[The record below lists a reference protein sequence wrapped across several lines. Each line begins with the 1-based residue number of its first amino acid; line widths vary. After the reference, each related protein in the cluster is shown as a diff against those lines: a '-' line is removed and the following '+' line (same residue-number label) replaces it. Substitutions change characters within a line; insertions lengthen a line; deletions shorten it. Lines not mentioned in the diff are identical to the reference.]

1 MKKKQLRWTLWTI
14 ASPFILFIILCILIY
29 LPPIQ
34 NFLVDKAA
42 VYASEATGMNISV
55 GRISLS
61 FPLNLVVTDVDAA
74 SPHKDTLLSVRRLQV
89 NVQLLPLLKKQV
101 EVDGISLQGA
111 TVNSNDLIHG
121 MRLNGTLGEL
131 FISSHGVALDP
142 ETAIVN
148 KVLLKDTDLSLC
160 LNDTAAA
167 DTAASDTTY
176 WKIILQDI
184 DLQNVSF
191 ALDMPL
197 DSLSLA
203 ASLDNATL
211 RDGLIDLHKS
221 AYSLQTFRI
230 KNGRVRYD
238 SGRPSATASADSLSA
253 GLDPSHIA
261 LTDIG
266 VKLDSLYYEGRNM
279 KAVISQFVLK
289 ERSGVEIVS
298 TEGRLVS
305 NDKVLRVPSLKLETR
320 DSYLELNAAMDW
332 DALDFKKEGLVSA
345 RLMADIGKPDVVR
358 FMGSMD
364 EKFIRK
370 YPSEPLRI
378 RTGIDG
384 DLNKLKLTTLTAEL
398 PGALELF
405 AKGELTSLTDSLLRG
420 GDITLQAETKDLKF
434 ISTLAEGIEIPYGT
448 RLEGKFTMA
457 GPKMGTDLLL
467 MQPEAHAVAAA
478 DTIPITVYNDSISVA
493 DDFKMERAARLFAKY
508 DLSRDRYEADLAVNH
523 FDLHQFMPADSLY
536 TLSTRLK
543 VEGEGFDFF
552 SPRTYF
558 NAKGGIDR
566 FHYGSYHLTGISL
579 AAGLEK
585 SKVHAL
591 LAVKNWTMD
600 IKAHLDGIL
609 KPHDV
614 SGNLKMDVAHLDW
627 QALHLMDTR
636 FQTSQH
642 LGVRFSSDLR
652 KRCTV
657 GPDDNLTIVTAK
669 RTSHSRFLFVGF
681 STSRDSTSAYLRAG
695 DLESEPGRSRARN
708 LFPAG
713 RRC

>member
-167 DTAASDTTY
+167 DTAASDPTY

-279 KAVISQFVLK
+279 KAIISQFVLK

-536 TLSTRLK
+536 TLSTCLK

-566 FHYGSYHLTGISL
+566 FHYGSYH
-579 AAGLEK
+579 
-585 SKVHAL
+585 
-591 LAVKNWTMD
+591 
-600 IKAHLDGIL
+600 
-609 KPHDV
+609 
-614 SGNLKMDVAHLDW
+614 
-627 QALHLMDTR
+627 
-636 FQTSQH
+636 
-642 LGVRFSSDLR
+642 
-652 KRCTV
+652 
-657 GPDDNLTIVTAK
+657 
-669 RTSHSRFLFVGF
+669 
-681 STSRDSTSAYLRAG
+681 
-695 DLESEPGRSRARN
+695 
-708 LFPAG
+708 
-713 RRC
+713 

>member
-167 DTAASDTTY
+167 DTAASDPTY

-552 SPRTYF
+552 SPPYLF
-558 NAKGGIDR
+558 QCKGRYRPFPLWQLSFDR
-566 FHYGSYHLTGISL
+566 NLTGCRTGEIEGTCFTGS
-579 AAGLEK
+579 EK
-585 SKVHAL
+585 
-591 LAVKNWTMD
+591 
-600 IKAHLDGIL
+600 LDHGYQGASGWYL
-609 KPHDV
+609 K
-614 SGNLKMDVAHLDW
+614 
-627 QALHLMDTR
+627 
-636 FQTSQH
+636 TS
-642 LGVRFSSDLR
+642 
-652 KRCTV
+652 
-657 GPDDNLTIVTAK
+657 
-669 RTSHSRFLFVGF
+669 
-681 STSRDSTSAYLRAG
+681 
-695 DLESEPGRSRARN
+695 
-708 LFPAG
+708 
-713 RRC
+713 

>member
-1 MKKKQLRWTLWTI
+1 MKKKYVRWTLWTI

-61 FPLNLVVTDVDAA
+61 FPLNLVVTNVDAA
-74 SPHKDTLLSVRRLQV
+74 SLHNDTLLSVRRLQV

-121 MRLNGTLGEL
+121 MKLNGTLGEL

-203 ASLDNATL
+203 ASLDNAIL

-230 KNGRVRYD
+230 ENGRVRYD
-238 SGRPSATASADSLSA
+238 NGKPLAADSLSS

-266 VKLDSLYYEGRNM
+266 VKLDSLYYGGRNM
-279 KAVISQFVLK
+279 KAIISQFVLK

-298 TEGRLVS
+298 ATGRMVS

-320 DSYLELNAAMDW
+320 DS
-332 DALDFKKEGLVSA
+332 
-345 RLMADIGKPDVVR
+345 
-358 FMGSMD
+358 
-364 EKFIRK
+364 
-370 YPSEPLRI
+370 
-378 RTGIDG
+378 
-384 DLNKLKLTTLTAEL
+384 
-398 PGALELF
+398 
-405 AKGELTSLTDSLLRG
+405 
-420 GDITLQAETKDLKF
+420 
-434 ISTLAEGIEIPYGT
+434 
-448 RLEGKFTMA
+448 
-457 GPKMGTDLLL
+457 
-467 MQPEAHAVAAA
+467 
-478 DTIPITVYNDSISVA
+478 
-493 DDFKMERAARLFAKY
+493 
-508 DLSRDRYEADLAVNH
+508 
-523 FDLHQFMPADSLY
+523 
-536 TLSTRLK
+536 
-543 VEGEGFDFF
+543 
-552 SPRTYF
+552 
-558 NAKGGIDR
+558 
-566 FHYGSYHLTGISL
+566 
-579 AAGLEK
+579 
-585 SKVHAL
+585 
-591 LAVKNWTMD
+591 
-600 IKAHLDGIL
+600 
-609 KPHDV
+609 
-614 SGNLKMDVAHLDW
+614 
-627 QALHLMDTR
+627 
-636 FQTSQH
+636 
-642 LGVRFSSDLR
+642 
-652 KRCTV
+652 
-657 GPDDNLTIVTAK
+657 
-669 RTSHSRFLFVGF
+669 
-681 STSRDSTSAYLRAG
+681 
-695 DLESEPGRSRARN
+695 
-708 LFPAG
+708 
-713 RRC
+713 

>member
-1 MKKKQLRWTLWTI
+1 MKKKQVRWTLWAI

-279 KAVISQFVLK
+279 KAIISQFVLK

-552 SPRTYF
+552 SPPYLF
-558 NAKGGIDR
+558 QCKGRYRPFPLWQLSFDR
-566 FHYGSYHLTGISL
+566 NLTGCRTGEIEGTCFTGS
-579 AAGLEK
+579 EK
-585 SKVHAL
+585 
-591 LAVKNWTMD
+591 
-600 IKAHLDGIL
+600 LDHGYQGASGWYL
-609 KPHDV
+609 K
-614 SGNLKMDVAHLDW
+614 
-627 QALHLMDTR
+627 
-636 FQTSQH
+636 TS
-642 LGVRFSSDLR
+642 
-652 KRCTV
+652 
-657 GPDDNLTIVTAK
+657 
-669 RTSHSRFLFVGF
+669 
-681 STSRDSTSAYLRAG
+681 
-695 DLESEPGRSRARN
+695 
-708 LFPAG
+708 
-713 RRC
+713 

>member
-221 AYSLQTFRI
+221 AYSLQTFQI

-279 KAVISQFVLK
+279 KAIISQFVLK

-566 FHYGSYHLTGISL
+566 FHYGSYH
-579 AAGLEK
+579 
-585 SKVHAL
+585 
-591 LAVKNWTMD
+591 
-600 IKAHLDGIL
+600 
-609 KPHDV
+609 
-614 SGNLKMDVAHLDW
+614 
-627 QALHLMDTR
+627 
-636 FQTSQH
+636 
-642 LGVRFSSDLR
+642 
-652 KRCTV
+652 
-657 GPDDNLTIVTAK
+657 
-669 RTSHSRFLFVGF
+669 
-681 STSRDSTSAYLRAG
+681 
-695 DLESEPGRSRARN
+695 
-708 LFPAG
+708 
-713 RRC
+713 

>member
-279 KAVISQFVLK
+279 KAIISQFVLK

-543 VEGEGFDFF
+543 VEGKVLTF
-552 SPRTYF
+552 SPPV
-558 NAKGGIDR
+558 
-566 FHYGSYHLTGISL
+566 LISMQR
-579 AAGLEK
+579 
-585 SKVHAL
+585 
-591 LAVKNWTMD
+591 AV
-600 IKAHLDGIL
+600 
-609 KPHDV
+609 
-614 SGNLKMDVAHLDW
+614 
-627 QALHLMDTR
+627 
-636 FQTSQH
+636 
-642 LGVRFSSDLR
+642 
-652 KRCTV
+652 
-657 GPDDNLTIVTAK
+657 
-669 RTSHSRFLFVGF
+669 
-681 STSRDSTSAYLRAG
+681 
-695 DLESEPGRSRARN
+695 
-708 LFPAG
+708 
-713 RRC
+713 

>member
-289 ERSGVEIVS
+289 ERSGVEIIS

-552 SPRTYF
+552 SPRTYSMQ
-558 NAKGGIDR
+558 R
-566 FHYGSYHLTGISL
+566 
-579 AAGLEK
+579 
-585 SKVHAL
+585 
-591 LAVKNWTMD
+591 AV
-600 IKAHLDGIL
+600 
-609 KPHDV
+609 
-614 SGNLKMDVAHLDW
+614 
-627 QALHLMDTR
+627 
-636 FQTSQH
+636 
-642 LGVRFSSDLR
+642 
-652 KRCTV
+652 
-657 GPDDNLTIVTAK
+657 
-669 RTSHSRFLFVGF
+669 
-681 STSRDSTSAYLRAG
+681 
-695 DLESEPGRSRARN
+695 
-708 LFPAG
+708 
-713 RRC
+713 

>member
-167 DTAASDTTY
+167 DTAASDPTY

-493 DDFKMERAARLFAKY
+493 DDFKMERRPVCLPNTTCRVTGMRQTW
-508 DLSRDRYEADLAVNH
+508 LSIILTCT
-523 FDLHQFMPADSLY
+523 SLCQ
-536 TLSTRLK
+536 
-543 VEGEGFDFF
+543 
-552 SPRTYF
+552 P
-558 NAKGGIDR
+558 
-566 FHYGSYHLTGISL
+566 
-579 AAGLEK
+579 
-585 SKVHAL
+585 
-591 LAVKNWTMD
+591 
-600 IKAHLDGIL
+600 IL
-609 KPHDV
+609 
-614 SGNLKMDVAHLDW
+614 
-627 QALHLMDTR
+627 
-636 FQTSQH
+636 
-642 LGVRFSSDLR
+642 
-652 KRCTV
+652 CTPCPPV
-657 GPDDNLTIVTAK
+657 
-669 RTSHSRFLFVGF
+669 
-681 STSRDSTSAYLRAG
+681 
-695 DLESEPGRSRARN
+695 
-708 LFPAG
+708 
-713 RRC
+713 

>member
-478 DTIPITVYNDSISVA
+478 DTIPMTVYNDSISVA

-508 DLSRDRYEADLAVNH
+508 DLSRDKYEANLAVNH

-558 NAKGGIDR
+558 NAAGNIDR
-566 FHYGSYHLTGISL
+566 FHYGSYHLTGLSL
-579 AAGLEK
+579 SAGLGKIERPCFIGSEK
-585 SKVHAL
+585 LDDGCQGAL
-591 LAVKNWTMD
+591 GWPVET
-600 IKAHLDGIL
+600 
-609 KPHDV
+609 
-614 SGNLKMDVAHLDW
+614 
-627 QALHLMDTR
+627 TR
-636 FQTSQH
+636 GF
-642 LGVRFSSDLR
+642 GRF
-652 KRCTV
+652 
-657 GPDDNLTIVTAK
+657 
-669 RTSHSRFLFVGF
+669 
-681 STSRDSTSAYLRAG
+681 
-695 DLESEPGRSRARN
+695 
-708 LFPAG
+708 
-713 RRC
+713 

>member
-552 SPRTYF
+552 SPV
-558 NAKGGIDR
+558 
-566 FHYGSYHLTGISL
+566 LISMQR
-579 AAGLEK
+579 
-585 SKVHAL
+585 
-591 LAVKNWTMD
+591 AV
-600 IKAHLDGIL
+600 
-609 KPHDV
+609 
-614 SGNLKMDVAHLDW
+614 
-627 QALHLMDTR
+627 
-636 FQTSQH
+636 
-642 LGVRFSSDLR
+642 
-652 KRCTV
+652 
-657 GPDDNLTIVTAK
+657 
-669 RTSHSRFLFVGF
+669 
-681 STSRDSTSAYLRAG
+681 
-695 DLESEPGRSRARN
+695 
-708 LFPAG
+708 
-713 RRC
+713 

>member
-279 KAVISQFVLK
+279 KAIISQFVLK

-536 TLSTRLK
+536 TLSTCLK

-552 SPRTYF
+552 SPRTYSMQ
-558 NAKGGIDR
+558 R
-566 FHYGSYHLTGISL
+566 
-579 AAGLEK
+579 
-585 SKVHAL
+585 
-591 LAVKNWTMD
+591 AV
-600 IKAHLDGIL
+600 
-609 KPHDV
+609 
-614 SGNLKMDVAHLDW
+614 
-627 QALHLMDTR
+627 
-636 FQTSQH
+636 
-642 LGVRFSSDLR
+642 
-652 KRCTV
+652 
-657 GPDDNLTIVTAK
+657 
-669 RTSHSRFLFVGF
+669 
-681 STSRDSTSAYLRAG
+681 
-695 DLESEPGRSRARN
+695 
-708 LFPAG
+708 
-713 RRC
+713 

>member
-279 KAVISQFVLK
+279 KAIISQFVLK

-543 VEGEGFDFF
+543 AV
-552 SPRTYF
+552 
-558 NAKGGIDR
+558 
-566 FHYGSYHLTGISL
+566 SYTHLTL
-579 AAGLEK
+579 PT
-585 SKVHAL
+585 
-591 LAVKNWTMD
+591 N
-600 IKAHLDGIL
+600 
-609 KPHDV
+609 
-614 SGNLKMDVAHLDW
+614 
-627 QALHLMDTR
+627 
-636 FQTSQH
+636 
-642 LGVRFSSDLR
+642 
-652 KRCTV
+652 
-657 GPDDNLTIVTAK
+657 
-669 RTSHSRFLFVGF
+669 
-681 STSRDSTSAYLRAG
+681 
-695 DLESEPGRSRARN
+695 
-708 LFPAG
+708 
-713 RRC
+713 

>member
-279 KAVISQFVLK
+279 KAIISQFVLK

-536 TLSTRLK
+536 TLSTCLK

-552 SPRTYF
+552 SPV
-558 NAKGGIDR
+558 
-566 FHYGSYHLTGISL
+566 LISMQR
-579 AAGLEK
+579 
-585 SKVHAL
+585 
-591 LAVKNWTMD
+591 AV
-600 IKAHLDGIL
+600 
-609 KPHDV
+609 
-614 SGNLKMDVAHLDW
+614 
-627 QALHLMDTR
+627 
-636 FQTSQH
+636 
-642 LGVRFSSDLR
+642 
-652 KRCTV
+652 
-657 GPDDNLTIVTAK
+657 
-669 RTSHSRFLFVGF
+669 
-681 STSRDSTSAYLRAG
+681 
-695 DLESEPGRSRARN
+695 
-708 LFPAG
+708 
-713 RRC
+713 

>member
-131 FISSHGVALDP
+131 FISSHGVALAP

-167 DTAASDTTY
+167 DTAASDPTY

-279 KAVISQFVLK
+279 KAIISQFVLK

-467 MQPEAHAVAAA
+467 MQPEAHAVAVA

-566 FHYGSYHLTGISL
+566 FHYGSYH
-579 AAGLEK
+579 
-585 SKVHAL
+585 
-591 LAVKNWTMD
+591 
-600 IKAHLDGIL
+600 
-609 KPHDV
+609 
-614 SGNLKMDVAHLDW
+614 
-627 QALHLMDTR
+627 
-636 FQTSQH
+636 
-642 LGVRFSSDLR
+642 
-652 KRCTV
+652 
-657 GPDDNLTIVTAK
+657 
-669 RTSHSRFLFVGF
+669 
-681 STSRDSTSAYLRAG
+681 
-695 DLESEPGRSRARN
+695 
-708 LFPAG
+708 
-713 RRC
+713 

>member
-211 RDGLIDLHKS
+211 CDGLIDLHKS

-478 DTIPITVYNDSISVA
+478 DTIPMTVYNDSISVA

-508 DLSRDRYEADLAVNH
+508 DLSRDKYEANLAVNH

-558 NAKGGIDR
+558 NAAGNIDR
-566 FHYGSYHLTGISL
+566 FHMVVI
-579 AAGLEK
+579 
-585 SKVHAL
+585 
-591 LAVKNWTMD
+591 
-600 IKAHLDGIL
+600 I
-609 KPHDV
+609 
-614 SGNLKMDVAHLDW
+614 
-627 QALHLMDTR
+627 
-636 FQTSQH
+636 
-642 LGVRFSSDLR
+642 
-652 KRCTV
+652 
-657 GPDDNLTIVTAK
+657 
-669 RTSHSRFLFVGF
+669 
-681 STSRDSTSAYLRAG
+681 
-695 DLESEPGRSRARN
+695 
-708 LFPAG
+708 
-713 RRC
+713 

>member
-1 MKKKQLRWTLWTI
+1 MWTI

-167 DTAASDTTY
+167 DTAASDPTY

-552 SPRTYF
+552 SPRTYSMQ
-558 NAKGGIDR
+558 R
-566 FHYGSYHLTGISL
+566 
-579 AAGLEK
+579 
-585 SKVHAL
+585 
-591 LAVKNWTMD
+591 AV
-600 IKAHLDGIL
+600 
-609 KPHDV
+609 
-614 SGNLKMDVAHLDW
+614 
-627 QALHLMDTR
+627 
-636 FQTSQH
+636 
-642 LGVRFSSDLR
+642 
-652 KRCTV
+652 
-657 GPDDNLTIVTAK
+657 
-669 RTSHSRFLFVGF
+669 
-681 STSRDSTSAYLRAG
+681 
-695 DLESEPGRSRARN
+695 
-708 LFPAG
+708 
-713 RRC
+713 